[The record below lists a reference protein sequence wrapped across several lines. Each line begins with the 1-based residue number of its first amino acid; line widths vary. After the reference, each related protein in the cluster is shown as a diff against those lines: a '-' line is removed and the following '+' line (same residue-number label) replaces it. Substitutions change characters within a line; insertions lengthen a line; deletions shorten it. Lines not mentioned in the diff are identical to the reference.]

1 MKIQIKDEYLP
12 SAARN
17 RPCPTNDREKYCNHL
32 KNESVNRNSRKF
44 MADLTVSKRQFHLYI
59 KCKIMKRIM
68 VFLVF
73 AFCMIAGSMTANA
86 TPVWDNKAGV
96 YTSHFENVLGTSLQ
110 IKVKTRVEKQA
121 AAAEAAA
128 LHEIARLSAIL
139 SGYDAQSEFSR
150 WLQTSGKPVAVSQEL
165 FEVFSLF
172 DQWRSKTGGALDASA
187 QVISKLWKEA
197 AAKQTLPS
205 NEMIH
210 EAVQQVQASHWQLDA
225 AHQTATHTSNAPLI
239 LNSFA
244 KSYIIRH
251 ATEAAMN
258 VNEVEAVVVNIGGDM
273 VVDGNLQ
280 ERIRISNPK
289 ADAENDA
296 PLQTVLLNNRAVA
309 TSGNYRRGEYINGH
323 WYSHI
328 VDPRTGM
335 PVGEVISATVVS
347 PNATDA
353 GALATAFNVLTP
365 DESAALAATIP
376 GTEFL
381 LVTRSGQQIKSKG
394 WDALT
399 VPDLSVGANT
409 VKPAANQWD
418 DNFEVVVNIELAQ
431 LPGFARRPFA
441 AVWVVDEDNKPVRT
455 IAVWYNKD
463 RWLHELRAWY
473 STNKANFTG
482 DAGSMSTISS
492 ATRSAGKY
500 ALKWDGKDDKGNYV
514 KPGKY
519 TINIEVVREHGTYQL
534 MSGEINC
541 AKKAQQVS
549 LTGNAEVAGASLE
562 YRKKTVN

>member
-12 SAARN
+12 SALGN
-17 RPCPTNDREKYCNHL
+17 GPCQTNDREKYCNHL
-32 KNESVNRNSRKF
+32 KNELVNPNSRKF
-44 MADLTVSKRQFHLYI
+44 IPGLTVSKWQFHLYI
-59 KCKIMKRIM
+59 KCKIMKRIC
-68 VFLVF
+68 VFPVF
-73 AFCMIAGSMTANA
+73 AFAMFAGYVTSKA
-86 TPVWDNKAGV
+86 TPVRDNKGGV
-96 YTSHFENVLGTSLQ
+96 YISHFENVLGTSLQ
-110 IKVKTRVEKQA
+110 IKVKTHSEKQA
-121 AAAEAAA
+121 AVAEAAA
-128 LHEIARLSAIL
+128 LHEIERLSAIV
-139 SGYDAQSEFSR
+139 SAYDTRSEFSR
-150 WLQTSGKPVAVSQEL
+150 WMQTSGKPVAVSQEL
-165 FEVFSLF
+165 FEVLSLF

-187 QVISKLWKEA
+187 QVISKVWKEA
-197 AAKQTLPS
+197 AAQQTLPS
-205 NEMIH
+205 NEILRQ
-210 EAVQQVQASHWQLDA
+210 AVQQVQTSHWQLDA
-225 AHQTATHTSNAPLI
+225 IHQTVIHTSNAPLI

-258 VNEVEAVVVNIGGDM
+258 VKEVEAVVVNIGGDI
-273 VVDGNLQ
+273 VVEGDLH
-280 ERIRISNPK
+280 ETIRISNPK

-296 PLQTVLLNNRAVA
+296 PLQTLLLNNRAIA
-309 TSGNYRRGEYINGH
+309 TSGNYRRGELINGQ

-365 DESAALAATIP
+365 AESAALAATIP

-381 LVTRSGQQIKSKG
+381 LVTKEGQQIKSKG

-399 VPDLSVGANT
+399 IPEVAPASI
-409 VKPAANQWD
+409 KPAANQWD
-418 DNFEVVVNIELAQ
+418 DNFEVVINIELAQ

-455 IAVWYNKD
+455 VAVWYNKD
-463 RWLHELRAWY
+463 RWLHELRVWY
-473 STNKANFTG
+473 STNKASFTG
-482 DAGSMSTISS
+482 EAGSMSTISS

>member
-1 MKIQIKDEYLP
+1 MKQITLFFVFTCSLLAGTLAGD
-12 SAARN
+12 ARPI
-17 RPCPTNDREKYCNHL
+17 R
-32 KNESVNRNSRKF
+32 
-44 MADLTVSKRQFHLYI
+44 
-59 KCKIMKRIM
+59 
-68 VFLVF
+68 
-73 AFCMIAGSMTANA
+73 
-86 TPVWDNKAGV
+86 DNNAGV

-110 IKVKTRVEKQA
+110 IKVKTQSEKTA

-128 LHEIARLSAIL
+128 LHEIERLAAVLSA
-139 SGYDAQSEFSR
+139 YDTRSEFSR
-150 WLQTSGKPVAVSQEL
+150 WIQTSGKPVAVSAEL
-165 FEVFSLF
+165 FEVLSLF
-172 DQWRSKTGGALDASA
+172 DHWRSQTGGALDAAA
-187 QVISKLWKEA
+187 QLIGQLWKEA
-197 AAKQTLPS
+197 AATQNLPS
-205 NEMIH
+205 ADKLRQ
-210 EAVQQVQASHWQLDA
+210 AVQQVQTSHWQLDA
-225 AHQTATHTSNAPLI
+225 VHQTAAHTSNAPLV

-251 ATEAAMN
+251 AAAAAMD
-258 VNEVEAVVVNIGGDM
+258 VKDVEAVVVNIGGDI
-273 VVDGNLQ
+273 VVEGNIT
-280 ERIRISNPK
+280 ETIHISDPK

-296 PLQTVLLNNRAVA
+296 PLQTLLLNNRSVA
-309 TSGNYRRGEYINGH
+309 TSGNYRRGQLINGQ

-335 PVGEVISATVVS
+335 PVEEVISATVVS

-365 DESAALAATIP
+365 DQSAALAATIP

-381 LVTRSGQQIKSKG
+381 LVTKTGQQIRSQG
-394 WDALT
+394 WEALT
-399 VPDLSVGANT
+399 VPAT
-409 VKPAANQWD
+409 VAPVTKPAANQWD
-418 DNFEVVVNIELAQ
+418 DNYELVINIELAQ

-455 IAVWYNKD
+455 IAVWYNKE
-463 RWLHELRAWY
+463 RWLHELRAWF
-473 STNKANFTG
+473 STNKASFTG
-482 DAGSMSTISS
+482 EAGSMSTISS

-541 AKKAQQVS
+541 ARKAQQVS
-549 LTGNAEVAGASLE
+549 LTGNAEVAGALLE